1 MNFQTA
7 KTHHAAAIAQLV
19 NGAYRGDASRLGWTT
34 EADILDGLRTSED
47 EVKQLI
53 AAENTLILLCFDSAE
68 LIGSI
73 CLERDLHTVQIG
85 MFVVK
90 PTLQNR
96 GIGKTLLAAAEQ
108 MAQEKWAVTTFQMHV
123 ISIRHALIAFYER
136 RGYQRTGELS
146 DFPINP
152 TVWQPKLADLQLITL
167 EKSIKLAKA

>member
-1 MNFQTA
+1 MKFLTA
-7 KTHHAAAIAQLV
+7 QIQNATDIAQLV
-19 NGAYRGDASRLGWTT
+19 NGAYRGDTSRLGWTT
-34 EADILDGLRTSED
+34 EADILDGLRTSAE

-53 AAENTLILLCFDSAE
+53 TTENTLILLCFDGAE
-68 LIGSI
+68 LIGSV
-73 CLERDLHTVQIG
+73 CLERDLHTAHIG

-90 PTLQNR
+90 PTLQNS
-96 GIGKTLLAAAEQ
+96 GIGKALLAAAEQ

-152 TVWQPKLADLQLITL
+152 AVWKPKLANLQLITL
-167 EKSIKLAKA
+167 EKSSKLAKA